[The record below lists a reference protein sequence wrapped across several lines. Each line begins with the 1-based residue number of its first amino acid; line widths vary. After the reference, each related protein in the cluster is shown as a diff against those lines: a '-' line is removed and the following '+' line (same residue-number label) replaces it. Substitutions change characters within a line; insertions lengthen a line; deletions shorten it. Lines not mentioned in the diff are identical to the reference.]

1 MEVVA
6 SFDGGWRESEV
17 ERERDNE
24 EERKTAIDEETERET
39 VRKREKGRVKW
50 IKK

>member
-24 EERKTAIDEETERET
+24 EERKIAIDDWRERRWGRE
-39 VRKREKGRVKW
+39 RKGDLNE
-50 IKK
+50 